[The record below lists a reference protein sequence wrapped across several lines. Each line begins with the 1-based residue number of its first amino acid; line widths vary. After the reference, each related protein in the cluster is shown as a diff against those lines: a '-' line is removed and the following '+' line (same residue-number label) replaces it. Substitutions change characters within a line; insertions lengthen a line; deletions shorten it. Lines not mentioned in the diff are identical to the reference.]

1 MAQKTIFSI
10 YWSAESVVV
19 VLVVVVVVVWYIY
32 IVQI

>member
-19 VLVVVVVVVWYIY
+19 VLVVVVVVWYIY

>member
-19 VLVVVVVVVWYIY
+19 VVVVVVWYIY